1 MTQDFKNL
9 TLNFFSPHL
18 VCWFVK
24 LQLSKSICMAPQ
36 EVDFTFFS
44 MQSWTWAEVI
54 LVLGWK
60 QRGESHVKS
69 NGKIISLFFT
79 KST

>member
-54 LVLGWK
+54 LVLG
-60 QRGESHVKS
+60 
-69 NGKIISLFFT
+69 
-79 KST
+79 